1 MYFSTSEHKISEET
15 EEHCVTGVFF
25 SLSVRKN
32 LSNFIFFQ
40 KSFMVLELIHLDLI
54 YTSL

>member
-25 SLSVRKN
+25 FLKCEKE
-32 LSNFIFFQ
+32 LKQFYFFP
-40 KSFMVLELIHLDLI
+40 KVL
-54 YTSL
+54 